1 MILQVLVTFL
11 FGFDPVATTE
21 MGMLSKLKAEFQAR
35 ECKLVT
41 LCVDSKENHRKWI
54 EEVHELQDCEVW
66 FPIIADHNAE
76 ISRLLNLV
84 KPKVISSCS
93 FEAGCYI

>member
-1 MILQVLVTFL
+1 
-11 FGFDPVATTE
+11 
-21 MGMLSKLKAEFQAR
+21 MLSKLKDEFQAR

-66 FPIIADHNAE
+66 FPVIADHNAE

-84 KPKVISSCS
+84 KAKVIEIMLFPGLFPFSSSSLTFFLPFFLLQYYIFS
-93 FEAGCYI
+93 F